1 MWFQILVERSVPE
14 LVSEMGFQEKKV
26 QMLQE
31 TLLRVLDRKEEERQ
45 SKQLLELYLQAVE
58 REDGK
63 QTEPSQ
69 DGNNYYIHSK
79 SLSEVKQVFAVY
91 RQL

>member
-1 MWFQILVERSVPE
+1 
-14 LVSEMGFQEKKV
+14 MGFQEKKV

-45 SKQLLELYLQAVE
+45 SKQLLELYLRAVE
-58 REDGK
+58 REDGE

-69 DGNNYYIHSK
+69 DGNNCYIHSK
-79 SLSEVKQVFAVY
+79 MQSEFKQFFAVY
-91 RQL
+91 SSVSKDSNIVEKLQ